1 MCLPPHPH
9 RPVSQLLWVIAFLL
23 KSKCNVDIHHMA
35 LQGFICMTTM
45 RTCQGSVSEREPV
58 KCLQHPRKAAAAA
71 GRQPAPPRVSQQ
83 AETNFFSAPETPPAL
98 LLHWLE
104 CLKSC
109 FSYIFSLF
117 SFCCWCTAFIYFFLK
132 SALTEEQSVSVMAG
146 PVGQAGSDS
155 GLKGQLLGSAHRGH
169 SCS

>member
-1 MCLPPHPH
+1 
-9 RPVSQLLWVIAFLL
+9 
-23 KSKCNVDIHHMA
+23 
-35 LQGFICMTTM
+35 M

-117 SFCCWCTAFIYFFLK
+117 SFCCWCTAFFFFLNLLSQRNSQHRSWQVLLDK
-132 SALTEEQSVSVMAG
+132 LDLILVWKGSYWALLTEDTPAANNTATKIWYHCQSS
-146 PVGQAGSDS
+146 SSHDDI
-155 GLKGQLLGSAHRGH
+155 LKFQIFQEET
-169 SCS
+169 